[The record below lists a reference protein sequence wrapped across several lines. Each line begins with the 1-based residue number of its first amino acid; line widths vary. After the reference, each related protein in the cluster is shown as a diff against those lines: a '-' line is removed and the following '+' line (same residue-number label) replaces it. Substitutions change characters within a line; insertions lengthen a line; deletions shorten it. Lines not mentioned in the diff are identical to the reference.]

1 MRSGAAETASSP
13 PATPPQPA
21 AAAPDRRPRPSLLDI
36 VFVIWAVIIPI
47 GFGYRLLNSDGD
59 LARHLRLGRMM
70 LDQGGLLHRD
80 TFSHTAA
87 GQPFLAFEWLSEIV
101 YAGIERVAGL
111 AGVAIFA
118 GLLLA
123 LTFTLLCRFMLRQG
137 ADPFLAYLVT
147 MGAAVLTGG
156 HWLARPHLFTLL
168 AVVLLMELLTRRRQT
183 LWPYLLLFVVWSNFH
198 GGFSYG
204 FLLIGAFLAGEALE
218 AWRGGDPEGAKAAV
232 RTRGAT
238 LALAVAATLI
248 NPYGP
253 ALLQHVGGFFSSDFL
268 RYTNEFLSPDFHTL
282 NGKIFLAALIGVM
295 AAFAL
300 VPRRPPYPWLF
311 LILGNSAIALIAQR
325 NIELFAMTALP
336 LVALHVDPAWRR
348 LRWNAPPRAVFERE
362 HRGAY
367 QGLAAGIVTA
377 LLVGVA
383 AMKGEV
389 GGVDVVPNRFDPD
402 RFPVEVVDRGRAAGI
417 SGPIFNEFI
426 WGGYLLY
433 AWPEQRVFIDG
444 GTDHYG
450 DALFAEYI
458 RAWNL
463 DPGWRDVLAKY
474 RIQWVLVDPRARVAH
489 ELVREGGWGIWYCD
503 SVAVLLEHGGRGGG
517 AAIADS
523 LTRCSGA
530 AAPRQTPE

>member
-1 MRSGAAETASSP
+1 VR
-13 PATPPQPA
+13 A
-21 AAAPDRRPRPSLLDI
+21 AAVGNRPRPSLLDI

-70 LDQGGLLHRD
+70 LEKGGLLERD
-80 TFSHTAA
+80 TFSLTAA
-87 GQPFLAFEWLSEIV
+87 GQPFLAFEWLSEVV
-101 YAGIERVAGL
+101 YAGVERVAGL
-111 AGVAIFA
+111 AGVAVFA

-137 ADPFLAYLVT
+137 ADPFL
-147 MGAAVLTGG
+147 
-156 HWLARPHLFTLL
+156 
-168 AVVLLMELLTRRRQT
+168 
-183 LWPYLLLFVVWSNFH
+183 
-198 GGFSYG
+198 G

-218 AWRGGDPEGAKAAV
+218 SWRRGDRAGAIAAA
-232 RTRGAT
+232 RIRGAT
-238 LALAVAATLI
+238 LALAIAATLI
-248 NPYGP
+248 NPHGP
-253 ALLQHVGGFFSSDFL
+253 ALLQHVSGFFGSDFL

-282 NGKIFLAALIGVM
+282 NGKIFLVVLIAVM

-348 LRWNAPPRAVFERE
+348 FRWNARPRAVFERE

-367 QGLAAGIVTA
+367 GGVAAGIVA
-377 LLVGVA
+377 VLLMGVA
-383 AMKGEV
+383 AVRGEV
-389 GGVDVVPNRFDPD
+389 AGVELVPNRFDPD
-402 RFPVEVVDRGRAAGI
+402 RFPVEAVNRARAAGV

-426 WGGYLLY
+426 WGGYLLH

-450 DALFAEYI
+450 DAVFAEYI

-463 DPGWRDVLAKY
+463 DPGWRDVLSKY
-474 RIQWVLVDPRARVAH
+474 RIRWVLVDARARLAH
-489 ELVREGGWGIWYCD
+489 ELVRESSWGIWYCD
-503 SVAVLLEHGGRGGG
+503 SVAVLLEHDGAGGP
-517 AAIADS
+517 AIADS

-530 AAPRQTPE
+530 AAKRQTPE

>member
-1 MRSGAAETASSP
+1 MNSGATESAPSP
-13 PATPPQPA
+13 PATPPEMRA
-21 AAAPDRRPRPSLLDI
+21 AAAGNRPRPSLLDI

-59 LARHLRLGRMM
+59 LARHLQLGRMM
-70 LDQGGLLHRD
+70 LEKGGLLERD
-80 TFSHTAA
+80 TFSLTAA
-87 GQPFLAFEWLSEIV
+87 GQPFLAFEWLSEVV
-101 YAGIERVAGL
+101 YAGVERVAGL
-111 AGVAIFA
+111 AGVAVFA

-147 MGAAVLTGG
+147 MAAAVLTGG

-168 AVVLLMELLTRRRQT
+168 AVVILMELLARKRQT

-204 FLLIGAFLAGEALE
+204 FLVIGAFLAGEALE
-218 AWRGGDPEGAKAAV
+218 SWRRGDRVGAIAAA

-238 LALAVAATLI
+238 LALAGAATLI

-253 ALLQHVGGFFSSDFL
+253 ALLQHVGGFFGSDFL

-282 NGKIFLAALIGVM
+282 NGKIFLVALIAVM

-336 LVALHVDPAWRR
+336 LVALHIDPAWRR
-348 LRWNAPPRAVFERE
+348 FRWNARPRAVFERE

-367 QGLAAGIVTA
+367 GGVAAGIVA
-377 LLVGVA
+377 VLLVGVA
-383 AMKGEV
+383 AVRGQV
-389 GGVDVVPNRFDPD
+389 GGVELVPNRFDPD
-402 RFPVEVVDRGRAAGI
+402 RFPVEAVRRARAAGV

-426 WGGYLLY
+426 WGGYLLH

-450 DALFAEYI
+450 DAVFAEYI

-463 DPGWRDVLAKY
+463 DPGWRDVLSKY
-474 RIQWVLVDPRARVAH
+474 RIRWVLVDPRARLAH
-489 ELVREGGWGIWYCD
+489 ELVREGSWGIWYCD
-503 SVAVLLEHGGRGGG
+503 SVAVLLEHDGAGGPVV
-517 AAIADS
+517 ADS

-530 AAPRQTPE
+530 AAKRQAPE